1 MTPCLLTPGQCEAA
15 TRTWVPALGYSQS
28 DGPES
33 KVVLINAGCTQA
45 RPSLL
50 PEVPGPPSPSPMLFI
65 PWFVHDLP
73 KHSDCVIVTHVLE
86 VDLIYLRKRARSEK
100 TGSAQET
107 DRGAG
112 VEGFPRVVD
121 DTCNSISP
129 GSMRPSA
136 ATAPPFMME
145 PM

>member
-1 MTPCLLTPGQCEAA
+1 MYEGQTKSFA
-15 TRTWVPALGYSQS
+15 R
-28 DGPES
+28 
-33 KVVLINAGCTQA
+33 NAFA
-45 RPSLL
+45 HL
-50 PEVPGPPSPSPMLFI
+50 PQNPILFI
-65 PWFVHDLP
+65 PWLVYNLP
-73 KHSDCVIVTHVLE
+73 KYSDCVIVTHVLK

-100 TGSAQET
+100 TGSAQEKDGELGLRVFLQT
-107 DRGAG
+107 SGTSLSPP
-112 VEGFPRVVD
+112 PRVVD